1 MTMPFRIKYF
11 LSHLLISLFIASAS
25 FFLIFYVWY
34 PDPLQKA
41 LGVGELVVM
50 MLVIDVI
57 LGPILTLIIAKQ
69 GKKSLKM
76 DLTVIAVVQLIALLY
91 GLYSID
97 KGRPV
102 AIAFDINRFE
112 LVPKHMIIGDEH
124 KAILQQYK
132 DNQAKNIPIVAVR
145 PAKDEKEYIERMNN
159 ELERNLLSSANPTLY
174 ETIKQNF
181 VIIQTNSKPIQDLT
195 KFNDKQLVETTL
207 ASYPTADS
215 FALITASAKNMTVLI
230 DSKNQQVLG
239 VVDLRPW

>member
-1 MTMPFRIKYF
+1 MTIPFRIKYF

-50 MLVIDVI
+50 MLIIDVI

-112 LVPKHMIIGDEH
+112 LVQKHMIIGDEH

-181 VIIQTNSKPIQDLT
+181 VIIQKNSKPIQDLT